1 LDDTDVGE
9 RVARVEALLGQ
20 IESLP
25 DRVAREA
32 AMEMVQALLDLYGE
46 GLARTMA
53 PLDADTRRAVADDE
67 LVAHLLLLHD
77 LHPVPVETR
86 VHDALDEVR
95 PYLDSHGGGV
105 ELVGVEDGVVRLR
118 MFGSCDGCPS
128 SAMTLKL
135 AIEDAIHKAAPDVV
149 EVEAEGVSAPAAP
162 AGPTLLQLEVSDAVR
177 DGREGPG
184 SARTGAMSSPDPAEG
199 WATAGGL
206 PELSGGGTL
215 VKAVSG
221 DRVLF
226 IAIEDTYYAYRPV
239 CPGCSEELETATL
252 TGAEL
257 ACASCGQRFD
267 IRRAGRC
274 LDQPELY
281 LEPVPLLVDDTG
293 LVKVALGTRTAA

>member
-1 LDDTDVGE
+1 LDDTDVGD
-9 RVARVEALLGQ
+9 RVARVEALLEQ

-46 GLARTMA
+46 GLARTIA
-53 PLDADTRRAVADDE
+53 PLDAETRRAVADDE

-86 VHDALDEVR
+86 VHEALEEVR

-177 DGREGPG
+177 G
-184 SARTGAMSSPDPAEG
+184 PDPAEG

-221 DRVLF
+221 DSVLF
-226 IAIEDTYYAYRPV
+226 IAIEDTYYAYRPL

-257 ACASCGQRFD
+257 TCASCGQRFD

>member
-1 LDDTDVGE
+1 LDDTDVGD
-9 RVARVEALLGQ
+9 RVARVEALLEQ

-46 GLARTMA
+46 GLARTIA
-53 PLDADTRRAVADDE
+53 PLDAETRRAVADDE

-86 VHDALDEVR
+86 VHEALEEVR

-105 ELVGVEDGVVRLR
+105 ELVGVEEGVVRLR

-177 DGREGPG
+177 G
-184 SARTGAMSSPDPAEG
+184 PDPAEG

-221 DRVLF
+221 DSVLF
-226 IAIEDTYYAYRPV
+226 IAIEDTYYAYRPL

-257 ACASCGQRFD
+257 TCASCAQRFD

>member
-9 RVARVEALLGQ
+9 RVARVEALLEQ

-46 GLARTMA
+46 GLARTIA
-53 PLDADTRRAVADDE
+53 PLDAETRRAVADDE

-77 LHPVPVETR
+77 LHPVAVETR
-86 VHDALDEVR
+86 VHEALEGVR

-105 ELVGVEDGVVRLR
+105 ELMGVEDGVVRLR

-149 EVEAEGVSAPAAP
+149 EVEAEGVSAPATP

-177 DGREGPG
+177 G
-184 SARTGAMSSPDPAEG
+184 PDPAEG

-215 VKAVSG
+215 VKPVSG

-226 IAIEDTYYAYRPV
+226 IAIEDTYYAYRPA

>member
-46 GLARTMA
+46 GLARTIA
-53 PLDADTRRAVADDE
+53 PLDAETRRAVADDE

-77 LHPVPVETR
+77 LHPVAVETR
-86 VHDALDEVR
+86 VHEALEGVR

-105 ELVGVEDGVVRLR
+105 ELMGVEDGVVRLR

-177 DGREGPG
+177 G
-184 SARTGAMSSPDPAEG
+184 PDPAEG

-215 VKAVSG
+215 VKPVSG

>member
-46 GLARTMA
+46 GLARTIA
-53 PLDADTRRAVADDE
+53 PLDAETRRAVADDE

-77 LHPVPVETR
+77 LHPVAVETR
-86 VHDALDEVR
+86 VHEALEGVR

-105 ELVGVEDGVVRLR
+105 ELMGVEDGVVRLR

-177 DGREGPG
+177 G
-184 SARTGAMSSPDPAEG
+184 PDPAEG

-215 VKAVSG
+215 VKPVSG

-274 LDQPELY
+274 LDQPDLY

>member
-1 LDDTDVGE
+1 MDDTDVGE

-46 GLARTMA
+46 GLARTIA
-53 PLDADTRRAVADDE
+53 PLDAETRRAVADDE

-77 LHPVPVETR
+77 LHPVAVETR
-86 VHDALDEVR
+86 VHEALEGVR

-105 ELVGVEDGVVRLR
+105 ELMGVEDGVVRLR

-177 DGREGPG
+177 G
-184 SARTGAMSSPDPAEG
+184 PDPAEG

-215 VKAVSG
+215 VKPVSG

-226 IAIEDTYYAYRPV
+226 IAIEDTYYAYRPA